1 MAIAPVNKF
10 ITIAVPV
17 APGEQVIYSTP
28 TGRSSIILYAQVSNV
43 AAASTFPKVSFT
55 HRRKTNKTGY
65 IRNNRIIKEAKVPP
79 NDSLIIID
87 GRLVL
92 QRDAII
98 SDSVVIVGVQS
109 GIVGITSVLY
119 EFSTGITTVTTASNH
134 NFSVGSEI
142 TMSGLTFICS
152 PGSSGVTTT
161 IFPSPQSAFTV
172 TNVGT
177 STIFTTNTGP
187 IGFAHTYVSGG
198 LVGPLQMEF
207 ICSILEN
214 NIAA

>member
-43 AAASTFPKVSFT
+43 AAASTFPRVSFT

-65 IRNNRIIKEAKVPP
+65 IRNNRIIKESKVPP

-92 QRDAII
+92 ERNAVI

-109 GIVGITSVLY
+109 GITSITNCLY
-119 EFSTGITTVTTASNH
+119 DFNTGITTVTTLTNH

-142 TMSGLTFICS
+142 TMSGLAFTCS
-152 PGSSGVTTT
+152 PGSSGITTT

-172 TNVGT
+172 SSVTS
-177 STIFTTNTGP
+177 STIFVTNTGP

>member
-65 IRNNRIIKEAKVPP
+65 IRNNRIIKEAKIPP

-92 QRDAII
+92 QRDAVI

-109 GIVGITSVLY
+109 GITSITNCLY
-119 EFSTGITTVTTASNH
+119 DFNTGITTVTTLTNH

-142 TMSGLTFICS
+142 TMSGLAFTCS
-152 PGSSGVTTT
+152 PGSSGITTT

-172 TNVGT
+172 SSVTS
-177 STIFTTNTGP
+177 STIFVTNTGP